1 VASSACS
8 NKKAIAVAAFAGILL
23 AGWLVYARY
32 EARQAEHRATQAER
46 DAAYQVLLAQ
56 FQRDLQLGIPRSGV
70 KKYLDSRRVLYETD
84 GNGDVRQK
92 IGEEPG
98 DGFVCNRW
106 NVYINFHFSRVQG
119 ELEPSEFDNLSS
131 IAMQKIGHCL

>member
-1 VASSACS
+1 M
-8 NKKAIAVAAFAGILL
+8 KKAVAVTAFAGILL
-23 AGWLVYARY
+23 AGRLVYARY
-32 EARQAEHRATQAER
+32 EARQAEHRAAQAER

-70 KKYLDSRRVLYETD
+70 KKYLDSRRVLYVTD
-84 GNGDVRQK
+84 GNGDIRQK

-106 NVYINFHFSRVQG
+106 NVYVNFHFSSVQS

-131 IAMQKIGHCL
+131 IAIQKIGHCL